1 MKGLLIAVCGLDG
14 SGKSTQIQKLESWFR
29 NQQLPT
35 LLTKQPTDYYRQD
48 LRVREYLDN
57 GQCGSMEA
65 LAMLAA
71 ADRLWHIKTLIEP
84 SLKEGVSVISDRY
97 LFSSLAYFSAR
108 GLDVQY
114 VKQLNNGTLI
124 PDLTVFLDVEPEILL
139 QRISIRDGKTTKFEE
154 REPTMFTKVR
164 EAFLNEA
171 LPSNALIIDGT
182 LSEEEIHKIIIG
194 ELNLIIKDKIIAT
207 Q

>member
-14 SGKSTQIQKLESWFR
+14 SGKSTQIQKLENWFR

-57 GQCGSMEA
+57 GQCRSMEA

-84 SLKEGVSVISDRY
+84 SLNEGVSVISDRY

-124 PDLTVFLDVEPEILL
+124 PDLTVFLDVEPKILL

-194 ELNLIIKDKIIAT
+194 ELNLIIKDKIIAS

>member
-14 SGKSTQIQKLESWFR
+14 SGKSTQIQKLENWFR

-65 LAMLAA
+65 LAMLVA
-71 ADRLWHIKTLIEP
+71 ADRIWHIKTLIEP
-84 SLKEGVSVISDRY
+84 SLKGGVSVISDRY

-164 EAFLNEA
+164 EAFLNEV

-207 Q
+207 

>member
-14 SGKSTQIQKLESWFR
+14 SGKSTQIQKLENWFR

-71 ADRLWHIKTLIEP
+71 TDRIWHIKTLIEP
-84 SLKEGVSVISDRY
+84 SLKGGVSVISDRY
-97 LFSSLAYFSAR
+97 LL
-108 GLDVQY
+108 V
-114 VKQLNNGTLI
+114 
-124 PDLTVFLDVEPEILL
+124 
-139 QRISIRDGKTTKFEE
+139 
-154 REPTMFTKVR
+154 
-164 EAFLNEA
+164 
-171 LPSNALIIDGT
+171 
-182 LSEEEIHKIIIG
+182 H
-194 ELNLIIKDKIIAT
+194 
-207 Q
+207 

>member
-14 SGKSTQIQKLESWFR
+14 SGKSTQIQKLENWFR

-124 PDLTVFLDVEPEILL
+124 PDLTVFLDVEPKILL